1 VNFLHLIA
9 QKFKLIAID
18 KDVCWLVFEFLQY
31 HSYQAEKRVNFD
43 IRAQDFSKAIHL
55 VVIFTHAVLV
65 QFPRKEVKILE
76 KYKII
81 SFFLKKYEIY

>member
-9 QKFKLIAID
+9 QKFQLIAID
-18 KDVCWLVFEFLQY
+18 KDVCLLVFEFLQY
-31 HSYQAEKRVNFD
+31 HSYQVEKRINFD
-43 IRAQDFSKAIHL
+43 VRAQDFSKAVHL
-55 VVIFTHAVLV
+55 VVVFAHAVLV
-65 QFPRKEVKILE
+65 QIPQKEVKILE